1 MYDVAEPADFVE
13 PCNLCESTEHAT
25 RDHAD
30 AIELGISKFNHSVSD
45 FASSSISSV
54 SGSLSLNVHQLQVSI
69 PLKYS
74 SPPVRL
80 SFSKA
85 LAKQEADR
93 TRIDKNQL
101 QNMNMVRVSE
111 EKHMDYMPVFET
123 LIAGQRV
130 VCGGCLKDFC
140 GSMYVEGVHCF
151 YCESFEHDSSQCN
164 FTPNRQIKSS
174 SDAVDEGVQKATR
187 ASEPLRLSFSKALA
201 RQQIEREKAEE
212 EARKKLL
219 SVDDDEQQPAA
230 NLTVK
235 SVWIPKVSNKGWRSY
250 ANEADKQFLQWAVYA
265 NDIEAVVDFIEG
277 RNGAPV
283 FDVDHSDFTKQTAIH
298 RAAQS
303 RCISICKRLIDYG
316 CDYNA
321 QDVSGTS
328 PVLIF
333 ARDGNAAQLE
343 AFIEMCK

>member
-1 MYDVAEPADFVE
+1 
-13 PCNLCESTEHAT
+13 LCESTEHAT
-25 RDHAD
+25 RDHA
-30 AIELGISKFNHSVSD
+30 ESVEVGISKFNYPGFFS
-45 FASSSISSV
+45 ASSSIASGPVSASFSS
-54 SGSLSLNVHQLQVSI
+54 SNAYQLQSSI
-69 PLKYS
+69 VLKYS

-80 SFSKA
+80 SFSQA

-93 TRIDKNQL
+93 SHTEKHQL
-101 QNMNMVRVSE
+101 QNMKLVSVSE
-111 EKHMDYMPVFET
+111 EKHMDYIPVFET

-130 VCGGCLKDFC
+130 VCGGCLKYFC
-140 GSMYVEGVHCF
+140 GSVYVEGVHCF

-164 FTPNRQIKSS
+164 FTPDRQNKSS
-174 SDAVDEGVQKATR
+174 SAVVDGRVQDNILEATR

-219 SVDDDEQQPAA
+219 SIDDDEQQPAA

-235 SVWIPKVSNKGWRSY
+235 SVWIPKVSNKGWRAY

-265 NDIEAVVDFIEG
+265 NDIEAVVDFLEG

-303 RCISICKRLIDYG
+303 RCIAICKRLIDYG
-316 CDYNA
+316 CDYNG

-333 ARDGNAAQLE
+333 ARDGNAVQLE